1 MKLIHMMDTKLE
13 KSKKKNL
20 TLKDFKRYDDVF
32 IFTEG
37 NHQIMFFDGYVRKT
51 KRFIQV
57 WYMERDMK
65 YLKDEA
71 IMDWEVLRYRPE
83 IDERNRRFWDR
94 INKFYEDYFDGNNDS
109 SRV

>member
-1 MKLIHMMDTKLE
+1 MDTKLK

-20 TLKDFKRYDDVF
+20 TLKDFKKYDDVF

-57 WYMERDMK
+57 WYIEKDKK
-65 YLKDEA
+65 YLKDES
-71 IMDWEVLRYRPE
+71 IMDWGVLRNRSE
-83 IDERNRRFWDR
+83 IDRRNKIFWSV
-94 INKFYEDYFDGNNDS
+94 INEFYKEYF
-109 SRV
+109 

>member
-1 MKLIHMMDTKLE
+1 MDTKLK
-13 KSKKKNL
+13 KSKKKSL
-20 TLKDFKRYDDVF
+20 TLKDFKKYDDVF

-71 IMDWEVLRYRPE
+71 IMDWQVSKSRNR
-83 IDERNRRFWDR
+83 IDEKINEKKFWSV
-94 INKFYEDYFDGNNDS
+94 INKFYREYFNEKTI
-109 SRV
+109 